1 MSVIEEIRTKA
12 DIIDIVSGYVSI
24 NQSGKYF
31 KSICPFHSEK
41 TPSFIVNPDRQS
53 WHCFGACG
61 TGGDVFS
68 FVMRM
73 ESIGFGESIK
83 FLANKTGVE
92 LKEKKNDS
100 EFQTLYEVNL
110 IALEFFKENLYSN
123 NTNYANKYLLKRG
136 IDSETAKKFN
146 IGLSLGDLASYLKS
160 KGVKENISESA
171 GLIKK
176 YDSGYRDFFKNRLM
190 FPIHD
195 WKGNVIGFGARS
207 LDDSMPKYVN
217 TSATPV
223 FDKKSILYGL
233 NLAYSEIKKSKTAI
247 IVEGYMD
254 VIAAHQKG
262 YYNVVASMGT
272 SITKQQVGALK
283 LIGNEFVLALD
294 ADLAGQ
300 EATLRSLDSAW
311 ELIGNSQ
318 TSRKQSFLNK
328 KNTAFSLKIAE
339 IPPGQD
345 PDDLIRKDSK
355 NWEFIIDN
363 AEPLIDYLI
372 RILSLK
378 IDIKSGEGKMQLVKN
393 IFPLI
398 TSIDNYFDQD
408 KYIRILSKQLDV
420 SESSVR
426 ASFSSLKNNKI
437 VYRKKNDSHLIPN
450 LNPKIEGQLEKYVL
464 CLLLDNPEFKEYIFE
479 FSPEN
484 FSNSEY
490 KEIFIRWRDS
500 SNIEQLNNYLDGY
513 LMNLLTELLSNE
525 PVLLDMKQKKD
536 ALFECLNRLERDYL
550 LELQK
555 EILSTKHEKI
565 PPSRDLEEKI
575 IELNK
580 LIKKSFLKK
589 II

>member
-12 DIIDIVSGYVSI
+12 DIIDIVSGYISI

-31 KSICPFHSEK
+31 KSVCPFHSEK

-61 TGGDVFS
+61 IGGDVFA

-83 FLANKTGVE
+83 FLANKTGIKLRE
-92 LKEKKNDS
+92 KETNLK
-100 EFQTLYEVNL
+100 FQALYEANL
-110 IALEFFKENLYSN
+110 IALKFFQENLKSRN
-123 NTNYANKYLLKRG
+123 GDYANKYLLKRG
-136 IDSETAKKFN
+136 IDKETANKFN
-146 IGLSLGDLASYLKS
+146 IGLSTGGLAFHLKS
-160 KGVKENISESA
+160 NGIKDNVAESA
-171 GLIKK
+171 GLIKNIN
-176 YDSGYRDFFKNRLM
+176 SVYRDFFNNRLM

-207 LDDSMPKYVN
+207 LDESMPKYVN
-217 TSATPV
+217 TSATEI

-233 NLAYSEIKKSKTAI
+233 NLAYDDIKRSKEAI

-254 VIAAHQKG
+254 VIAAHQNG
-262 YYNVVASMGT
+262 YSNVVASMGT
-272 SITKQQVGALK
+272 AITKQQVSALK
-283 LIGNEFVLALD
+283 IISNNFVLALD

-318 TSRKQSFLNK
+318 KSRNQLFSNRQTNSF
-328 KNTAFSLKIAE
+328 TLKIAE

-345 PDDLIRKDSK
+345 PDDLIRQNSEE
-355 NWEFIIDN
+355 WEIIIKN

-372 RILSLK
+372 RVLAVK
-378 IDIKSGEGKMQLVKN
+378 IDVESGEGKLQLVKS

-408 KYIRILSKQLDV
+408 KYIRILSKTLDV

-426 ASFSSLKNNKI
+426 SSFSSLKNNKN
-437 VYRKKNDSHLIPN
+437 VYRKKDDSRLISN
-450 LNPKIEGQLEKYVL
+450 LNPKTEGQLEKYVL
-464 CLLLDNPEFKEYIFE
+464 CLLLDNPDFKEYIFG

-490 KEIFIRWRDS
+490 KEIFMKWSNS
-500 SNIEQLNNYLDGY
+500 STIDQLNNDLDGY
-513 LMNLLTELLSNE
+513 LLNLLNELLSNKS
-525 PVLLDMKQKKD
+525 VLVDMKQKKE
-536 ALFECLNRLERDYL
+536 ALFECLNRLERDHL

-555 EILSTKHEKI
+555 EILSTKHDRI
-565 PPSRDLEEKI
+565 PPPRDLENKI
-575 IELNK
+575 VELNM

-589 II
+589 

>member
-1 MSVIEEIRTKA
+1 MSVIEEIRTKT
-12 DIIDIVSGYVSI
+12 DIIDIISAYVSI

-100 EFQTLYEVNL
+100 KFQELYQANIV
-110 IALEFFKENLYSN
+110 ALEFFQENLNSSN
-123 NTNYANKYLLKRG
+123 ADYANKYLLKRG
-136 IDSETAKKFN
+136 IDNETAEKFK
-146 IGLSLGDLASYLKS
+146 IGLSLGDLTSHLKS
-160 KGVKENISESA
+160 KGLNENICESA

-176 YDSGYRDFFKNRLM
+176 FDSGYRDFFKNRLM

-207 LDDSMPKYVN
+207 LDDSMPKYIN
-217 TSATPV
+217 TSATSI

-233 NLAYSEIKKSKTAI
+233 NLAYSQIKKSKKAI

-254 VIAAHQKG
+254 VIAAHQNG
-262 YYNVVASMGT
+262 YNNVVASMGT
-272 SITKQQVGALK
+272 AITKQQVAALK

-294 ADLAGQ
+294 ADFAGQ

-318 TSRKQSFLNK
+318 SSRNQSFTNNK
-328 KNTAFSLKIAE
+328 STSFSLKIAE
-339 IPPGQD
+339 VPQGQD
-345 PDDLIRKDSK
+345 PDELIRKDSEK
-355 NWEFIIDN
+355 WEFIINN

-372 RILSLK
+372 RILALK
-378 IDIKSGEGKMQLVKN
+378 IDIQSGEGKMQLVKN

-408 KYIRILSKQLDV
+408 KYIRLLSKKLDV

-426 ASFSSLKNNKI
+426 ASFSSLKNNKVI
-437 VYRKKNDSHLIPN
+437 YRKKDDSPLISN
-450 LNPKIEGQLEKYVL
+450 LNPKTEGQLEKYVL
-464 CLLLDNPEFKEYIFE
+464 CLLLDNPEFKEYVFE

-500 SNIEQLNNYLDGY
+500 SNINQLSNDLDGY
-513 LMNLLTELLSNE
+513 LLNLLTEMLSNE
-525 PVLLDMKQKKD
+525 SVSLDMKQKKD
-536 ALFECLNRLERDYL
+536 ALFECLNRLERDHL
-550 LELQK
+550 IELQK

-575 IELNK
+575 VELNK

-589 II
+589 

>member
-1 MSVIEEIRTKA
+1 
-12 DIIDIVSGYVSI
+12 
-24 NQSGKYF
+24 
-31 KSICPFHSEK
+31 
-41 TPSFIVNPDRQS
+41 
-53 WHCFGACG
+53 
-61 TGGDVFS
+61 
-68 FVMRM
+68 MRM

-100 EFQTLYEVNL
+100 KFKELYQANIV
-110 IALEFFKENLYSN
+110 ALEFFQENLNSSN
-123 NTNYANKYLLKRG
+123 ADYANKYLLKRG
-136 IDSETAKKFN
+136 VDNETAEKFK
-146 IGLSLGDLASYLKS
+146 IGLSLGDLTSHLKS
-160 KGVKENISESA
+160 KGLNENICESA

-176 YDSGYRDFFKNRLM
+176 FDSGYRDFFKNRLM

-217 TSATPV
+217 TSATSI

-233 NLAYSEIKKSKTAI
+233 NLAYGQIKKSKKAI

-254 VIAAHQKG
+254 VIAAHQNG
-262 YYNVVASMGT
+262 YNNVVASMGT
-272 SITKQQVGALK
+272 AITKQQVGALK

-294 ADLAGQ
+294 ADFAGQ

-318 TSRKQSFLNK
+318 TSRNQSFTNK
-328 KNTAFSLKIAE
+328 KSTSFSLKIAE
-339 IPPGQD
+339 VPQGQD
-345 PDDLIRKDSK
+345 PDELIRKDSEK
-355 NWEFIIDN
+355 WEFIINN

-378 IDIKSGEGKMQLVKN
+378 IDIQSGEGKMQLVKN

-408 KYIRILSKQLDV
+408 KYIRLLSKKLDV

-426 ASFSSLKNNKI
+426 ASFSSLKNNKVI
-437 VYRKKNDSHLIPN
+437 YRKKDDSHLISN
-450 LNPKIEGQLEKYVL
+450 LNPKTEGQLEKYVL
-464 CLLLDNPEFKEYIFE
+464 CLLLDNPEFKEYVFE

-490 KEIFIRWRDS
+490 KEIFMRWLDS
-500 SNIEQLNNYLDGY
+500 SNINQLSNDLDGY
-513 LMNLLTELLSNE
+513 LLNLLTEMLSNE
-525 PVLLDMKQKKD
+525 SVSLDMKQKKD
-536 ALFECLNRLERDYL
+536 ALFECLNRLERDHL

-565 PPSRDLEEKI
+565 PPSRDLEDKI
-575 IELNK
+575 VELNK

-589 II
+589 

>member
-12 DIIDIVSGYVSI
+12 DIIDIVSNYVSI

-100 EFQTLYEVNL
+100 KFQELYQANIV
-110 IALEFFKENLYSN
+110 ALEFFQENLNSSN
-123 NTNYANKYLLKRG
+123 ADYANKYLLKRG
-136 IDSETAKKFN
+136 VDNETAEKFK
-146 IGLSLGDLASYLKS
+146 IGLSLGDLTSHLKS
-160 KGVKENISESA
+160 KGLNENICESA

-176 YDSGYRDFFKNRLM
+176 FDSGYRDFFKNRLM

-217 TSATPV
+217 TSATSI

-233 NLAYSEIKKSKTAI
+233 NLAYGQIKKSKKAI

-254 VIAAHQKG
+254 VIAAHQNG
-262 YYNVVASMGT
+262 YNNVVASMGT
-272 SITKQQVGALK
+272 AITKQQVGAD
-283 LIGNEFVLALD
+283 F
-294 ADLAGQ
+294 AGQ

-318 TSRKQSFLNK
+318 TSRNQSFTNK
-328 KNTAFSLKIAE
+328 KSTSFSLKIAE
-339 IPPGQD
+339 VPQGQD
-345 PDDLIRKDSK
+345 PDELIRKDSEK
-355 NWEFIIDN
+355 WEFIINN

-378 IDIKSGEGKMQLVKN
+378 IDIQSGEGKMQLVKN

-408 KYIRILSKQLDV
+408 KYIRLLSKKLDV

-426 ASFSSLKNNKI
+426 ASFSSLKNNKVI
-437 VYRKKNDSHLIPN
+437 YRKKDDSHLISN
-450 LNPKIEGQLEKYVL
+450 LNPKTEGQLEKYVL
-464 CLLLDNPEFKEYIFE
+464 CLLLDNPEFKEYVFE
-479 FSPEN
+479 FSPVKKQVKFNKFAE
-484 FSNSEY
+484 
-490 KEIFIRWRDS
+490 
-500 SNIEQLNNYLDGY
+500 
-513 LMNLLTELLSNE
+513 MLSNE
-525 PVLLDMKQKKD
+525 SVSLDMKQKKD
-536 ALFECLNRLERDYL
+536 ALFECLNRLERDHL

-565 PPSRDLEEKI
+565 PPSRDLGDKI
-575 IELNK
+575 VELNK

-589 II
+589 

>member
-12 DIIDIVSGYVSI
+12 DIIDIVSSYISL

-68 FVMRM
+68 FVMRI

-83 FLANKTGVE
+83 FLANKTGVK
-92 LKEKKNDS
+92 LKEKDNDLKFK
-100 EFQTLYEVNL
+100 ELYEANL
-110 IALEFFKENLYSN
+110 IALRFFQDNLNSKN
-123 NTNYANKYLLKRG
+123 AKYANEYLVKRG
-136 IDSETAKKFN
+136 IDTETARMFN
-146 IGLSLGDLASYLKS
+146 LGLSSGDLLSYLKTN
-160 KGVKENISESA
+160 GVKENTAESV

-176 YDSGYRDFFKNRLM
+176 FDSGYRDFFKGRLM

-207 LDDSMPKYVN
+207 LDDSIPKYVN
-217 TSATPV
+217 TPATSL

-233 NLAYSEIKKSKTAI
+233 NLAHGSIKKSKKAI

-262 YYNVVASMGT
+262 YSNVVASMGT
-272 SITKQQVGALK
+272 AITKQQVGALK
-283 LIGNEFVLALD
+283 FIGNEFILALD
-294 ADLAGQ
+294 ADFAGQ

-318 TSRKQSFLNK
+318 SLNK
-328 KNTAFSLKIAE
+328 KSFSNGNNTPFSLKIAE
-339 IPPGQD
+339 VPQGQD
-345 PDDLIRKDSK
+345 PDELIRKDFK
-355 NWEFIIDN
+355 KWEFIIDN
-363 AEPLIDYLI
+363 SEPLIDYLI

-393 IFPLI
+393 VFPLI
-398 TSIDNYFDQD
+398 TSIDNFFDQD
-408 KYIRILSKQLDV
+408 KYIRILSKKLEV

-426 ASFSSLKNNKI
+426 SSFSSLKNNNND
-437 VYRKKNDSHLIPN
+437 YRKKGDLHLISN

-464 CLLLDNPEFKEYIFE
+464 CLLLDNPEFKEYILE
-479 FSPEN
+479 YSPEN

-490 KEIFIRWRDS
+490 KEIFIRWRNS
-500 SNIEQLNNYLDGY
+500 PNIDQLNNNLDGY
-513 LMNLLTELLSNE
+513 LTNLLNELLSNK
-525 PVLLDMKQKKD
+525 PVSLDMKQKKH
-536 ALFECLNRLERDYL
+536 ALFECLNRLERDHL

-565 PPSRDLEEKI
+565 PPPRDLEDKI

-580 LIKKSFLKK
+580 LIKKSFLKR
-589 II
+589 

>member
-12 DIIDIVSGYVSI
+12 DIIDIVSGYISI

-31 KSICPFHSEK
+31 KSVCPFHSEK

-61 TGGDVFS
+61 IGGDVFA

-83 FLANKTGVE
+83 FLANKTGVKLRE
-92 LKEKKNDS
+92 KETDLK
-100 EFQTLYEVNL
+100 FQALYEANL
-110 IALEFFKENLYSN
+110 IALKFFQENLKSRN
-123 NTNYANKYLLKRG
+123 GDYANKYLLKRG
-136 IDSETAKKFN
+136 IDKETANKFN
-146 IGLSLGDLASYLKS
+146 IGLSTGELAFHLKS
-160 KGVKENISESA
+160 NGIKDSVAESA
-171 GLIKK
+171 GLIKNIN
-176 YDSGYRDFFKNRLM
+176 SVYRDFFNNRLM

-207 LDDSMPKYVN
+207 LDESMPKYVN
-217 TSATPV
+217 TSATQI

-233 NLAYSEIKKSKTAI
+233 NLAYDEIKRSKEAI

-254 VIAAHQKG
+254 VIAAHQNG
-262 YYNVVASMGT
+262 YSNVVASMGT
-272 SITKQQVGALK
+272 SITKQQVSALK
-283 LIGNEFVLALD
+283 IISNNFVLALD

-318 TSRKQSFLNK
+318 KSRNQLFSNRKMNSF
-328 KNTAFSLKIAE
+328 TLKIAE

-345 PDDLIRKDSK
+345 PDDLIRQNSEKWEIIIK
-355 NWEFIIDN
+355 N
-363 AEPLIDYLI
+363 AKPLIDYLI
-372 RILSLK
+372 RVLAVK
-378 IDIKSGEGKMQLVKN
+378 IDVQSGEGKLQLVKS

-408 KYIRILSKQLDV
+408 KYIRILSKTLDV

-426 ASFSSLKNNKI
+426 SSFSSLKNNKNG
-437 VYRKKNDSHLIPN
+437 YRKKDDSQLISN
-450 LNPKIEGQLEKYVL
+450 LNPKTEGQLEKYVL
-464 CLLLDNPEFKEYIFE
+464 CLLLDNPDFKEYIFG

-490 KEIFIRWRDS
+490 KEIFMKW
-500 SNIEQLNNYLDGY
+500 SNSPTIDQLNNDLDGY
-513 LMNLLTELLSNE
+513 LLNLLNELLSNK
-525 PVLLDMKQKKD
+525 PILVDMKQKKE
-536 ALFECLNRLERDYL
+536 ALFECLNRLERDHL

-555 EILSTKHEKI
+555 EILSTNHDRI
-565 PPSRDLEEKI
+565 PPPRDLEDKI
-575 IELNK
+575 VELNM

-589 II
+589 

>member
-12 DIIDIVSGYVSI
+12 DIIDIVSNYVSI

-100 EFQTLYEVNL
+100 KFKELYQANIV
-110 IALEFFKENLYSN
+110 ALEFFQENLNSSN
-123 NTNYANKYLLKRG
+123 ADYANKYLLKRG
-136 IDSETAKKFN
+136 VDNETAEKFK
-146 IGLSLGDLASYLKS
+146 IGLSLGDLTSHLKS
-160 KGVKENISESA
+160 KGLNENICESA

-176 YDSGYRDFFKNRLM
+176 FDSGYRDFFKNRLM

-217 TSATPV
+217 TSATSI

-233 NLAYSEIKKSKTAI
+233 NLAYGQIKKSKKAI

-254 VIAAHQKG
+254 VIAAHQNG
-262 YYNVVASMGT
+262 YNNVVASMGT
-272 SITKQQVGALK
+272 AITKQQVGALK

-294 ADLAGQ
+294 ADFAGQ

-318 TSRKQSFLNK
+318 TSRNQSFTNK
-328 KNTAFSLKIAE
+328 KSTSFSLKIAE
-339 IPPGQD
+339 VPQGQD
-345 PDDLIRKDSK
+345 PDELIRKDSEK
-355 NWEFIIDN
+355 WEFIINN

-378 IDIKSGEGKMQLVKN
+378 IDIQSGEGKMQLVKN

-408 KYIRILSKQLDV
+408 KYIRLLSKKLDV

-426 ASFSSLKNNKI
+426 ASFSSLKNNKVI
-437 VYRKKNDSHLIPN
+437 YRKKDDSHLISN
-450 LNPKIEGQLEKYVL
+450 LNPKTEGQLEKYV
-464 CLLLDNPEFKEYIFE
+464 
-479 FSPEN
+479 
-484 FSNSEY
+484 
-490 KEIFIRWRDS
+490 EIFMRWLDS
-500 SNIEQLNNYLDGY
+500 SNINQLSNDLDGY
-513 LMNLLTELLSNE
+513 LLNLLTEMLSNE
-525 PVLLDMKQKKD
+525 SVSLDMKQKKD
-536 ALFECLNRLERDYL
+536 ALFECLNRLERDHL

-575 IELNK
+575 VELNK

-589 II
+589 